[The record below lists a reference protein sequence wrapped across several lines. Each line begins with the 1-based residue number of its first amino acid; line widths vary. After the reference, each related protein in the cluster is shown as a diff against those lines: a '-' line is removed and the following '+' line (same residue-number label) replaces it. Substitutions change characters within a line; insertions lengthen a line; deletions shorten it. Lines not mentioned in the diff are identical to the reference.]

1 MGWSNGPKTW
11 SELEARLSDG
21 RLPAP
26 RRTGDH
32 QRPHRVPA
40 GVPGRQVEP
49 APAHPADD
57 RSGDG
62 SDSPAWS
69 RKRVAYEPPAIHT
82 AVRSTVPYAELSCHS
97 NFSFL
102 DGASHPEELV
112 QEAVRLGLSAVGLT
126 DVDGLYGVVRF
137 AEAARA
143 HGLATVFG
151 VEFTLDTAESYAQR
165 VGRPDVVGDRL
176 IVLAQDPIGYG
187 RLARAVSTSH
197 LAAGEKGAPQ
207 LALEELAAIGR
218 GSTAPFHRALA
229 AVPSNPIGDA
239 VRELTGV
246 ADTPVVTA
254 PVIHLGERRS
264 EFVDGDAAALD
275 AAVRRHPAAG
285 PHHSAPPD
293 DLHWYVL
300 TGGPDGAVC
309 KALYDAGPRAA
320 EREVR
325 RLIER
330 FGQERV
336 VVSIWDHGEPLDAAR
351 NDALADLAARCDLQ
365 VVATNFARYA
375 TQDRRPL
382 ATALAAVKA
391 RRSLDEV
398 DGWLP
403 AASSAYLRS
412 GSEQQRRFA
421 RYPGA
426 VDRAVSLAET
436 CAFDLALVAPS
447 LPPFPCPQGHHEMS
461 WLRELTE
468 RGAVHRYGTRDNERV
483 AGAYAQIDHELA
495 LIEQLG
501 FAGYFLIVWDLTEF
515 CRRANIYAQG
525 RGSAANSAACY
536 ALGITAADAVSL
548 GLLFER
554 FLSPERDGP
563 PDIDIDIE
571 SGRRE
576 EVIQYVYTRYGR
588 ENAAQVANVI
598 TYRSRSAIRDMGRA
612 LGHSPGQLDAWG
624 KQVDG
629 WGRVAKTADQQV
641 TDRAAGLHN
650 RNAIPESVL
659 ALAAEVEDFPRHL
672 GIHSGGMVICDR
684 PVVEVCPVEWGRF
697 SADAEHEP
705 QTSGSGASGSG
716 GAGSGGAGSGGVL
729 RRGSAAGRASAVP
742 LRTVLQW
749 DKDDCAAAGL
759 VKFDLLGLGMLSA
772 LHYGVDL
779 IRAHH
784 GVEVDLALIP
794 QEDEVYEMLCHA
806 DTVGVFQIESRAQMA
821 TLPRLKPRR
830 FYDLVV
836 EVALIRPGPIQGG
849 SVHPFIRRR
858 NGQEPVTYLHPLL
871 EKSLA
876 KTLGIPLFQEQLMQ
890 MAIDVA
896 NFTPAEA
903 DQLRQAMGNKRSP
916 ERMARLRQR
925 FDEGCQSNGV
935 TPDVIDILWEKLA
948 AFANYGF
955 PESHSVSFAYLVY
968 SSSWMKY
975 HYPAAFCAALL
986 NAQPMGFYSPQS
998 LTADARRHGVN
1009 ILGPHINASN
1019 AAANLE
1025 WPDDPPEQAAHS
1037 PHTDPAIPQPSVRL
1051 GLSEVRHVGVALAER
1066 IEQERIANGPYTH
1079 LGDVAR
1085 RTEASTTAMQAL
1097 ATSGAF
1103 TCFTSTDGQPMDRRR
1118 ALWAVGAVVHDRP
1131 DRLEGIVTGADAPTL
1146 PGMDTV
1152 ETMAA
1157 DLWATGV
1164 TPNGY
1169 PTELLRDE
1177 LTNIGVVA
1185 SERLREVEHG
1195 RRVRVAG
1202 IVTHRQRPATA
1213 GGTTFINLE
1222 DETGLIN
1229 VIVSKQVWARYR
1241 SVAQGA
1247 AALLIRGRLERTE
1260 TVSEAVSN
1268 GENAMGPA
1276 VINSAGRVVNGENP
1290 MGPAVINSAGR
1301 VVNGENPMGPA
1312 VINIVAD
1319 RIDRLSMSVT
1329 PGPSRDFR

>member
-21 RLPAP
+21 RLPGP
-26 RRTGDH
+26 HRTGDH
-32 QRPHRVPA
+32 QRPSG
-40 GVPGRQVEP
+40 GVPGR
-49 APAHPADD
+49 AGHPVGPTPEGRPEGAVI
-57 RSGDG
+57 GNG
-62 SDSPAWS
+62 GDSPAWT
-69 RKRVAYEPPAIHT
+69 RKRVAYEAPANPAISAAKQH
-82 AVRSTVPYAELSCHS
+82 VVPYAELCCHS

-112 QEAVRLGLSAVGLT
+112 QEAVRLGLTALAIT
-126 DVDGLYGVVRF
+126 DLDGLYGVVRF

-143 HGLATVFG
+143 HNMPTVFG
-151 VEFTLDTAESYAQR
+151 VEFTIDTASSYANR
-165 VGRPDVVGDRL
+165 VGRPDAVGDRL
-176 IVLAQDPIGYG
+176 TVLATNPIGYA

-207 LALEELAAIGR
+207 LSLTDLAAIGR
-218 GSTAPFHRALA
+218 GSTAAFHEALKNGPTPEQFVNVLNLTDHRAA
-229 AVPSNPIGDA
+229 S
-239 VRELTGV
+239 
-246 ADTPVVTA
+246 
-254 PVIHLGERRS
+254 
-264 EFVDGDAAALD
+264 VDGDAAALD
-275 AAVRRHPAAG
+275 AAVRRHPANHQADKQLSK
-285 PHHSAPPD
+285 HAD
-293 DLHWYVL
+293 DLHWHVL
-300 TGGPDGAVC
+300 TGGADGAVC
-309 KALYDAGPRAA
+309 RALYNEGPRAA
-320 EREVR
+320 ERELN
-325 RLIER
+325 RLVNL
-330 FGQERV
+330 FGSTHV
-336 VVSIWDHGEPLDAAR
+336 SVSIWDHGEPLDSAR
-351 NDALADLAARCDLQ
+351 NDALADIAGRCGVD
-365 VVATNFARYA
+365 VVVSNMVRYA

-382 ATALAAVKA
+382 ATALSAVKA
-391 RRSLDEV
+391 RRSLDEI

-403 AASSAYLRS
+403 AASSAHLRS
-412 GSEQQRRFA
+412 GAEQRRRFN

-426 VDRAVSLAET
+426 VERAVAIAT
-436 CAFDLALVAPS
+436 QCTFDLQLVAPQ
-447 LPPFPCPQGHHEMS
+447 LPPYPCPLEHNEMS

-468 RGAVHRYGTRDNERV
+468 VGARRRYGTRDHERV
-483 AGAYAQIDHELA
+483 PGAYKQIDHELA
-495 LIEQLG
+495 LIERLG
-501 FAGYFLIVWDLTEF
+501 FAGYFLIVWDLVEF
-515 CRRANIYAQG
+515 CRRANIFAQG

-536 ALGITAADAVSL
+536 ALGITNADAVSL

-576 EVIQYVYTRYGR
+576 EVIQYVYARYGR

-612 LGHSPGQLDAWG
+612 LGHAPGQLDAWG

-629 WGRVAKTADQQV
+629 WGRVSKTAEQQDAERSNGATKGEV
-641 TDRAAGLHN
+641 N
-650 RNAIPESVL
+650 RNAIPTAVL
-659 ALAAEVEDFPRHL
+659 DLAAEVEDFPRHL
-672 GIHSGGMVICDR
+672 GIHSGGMVLCDR

-697 SADAEHEP
+697 ATDAEIGAASQTP
-705 QTSGSGASGSG
+705 QDEQKSTGQTG
-716 GAGSGGAGSGGVL
+716 GTL
-729 RRGSAAGRASAVP
+729 RRGSAAGKANATP

-779 IRAHH
+779 IREHH
-784 GVEVDLALIP
+784 GVDVDLALIP
-794 QEDEVYEMLCHA
+794 QEDAVYEMLCHA

-821 TLPRLKPRR
+821 TLPRLQPRR

-836 EVALIRPGPIQGG
+836 EIALIRPGPIQGG
-849 SVHPFIRRR
+849 SVHPYIRRR
-858 NGQEPVTYLHPLL
+858 NGQEAVTYLHPLL

-890 MAIDVA
+890 MSIDVA
-896 NFTPAEA
+896 NFTPSEA

-916 ERMARLRQR
+916 ERMAKLRAR
-925 FDEGCQSNGV
+925 FDEGCQSNGLAI
-935 TPDVIDILWEKLA
+935 DVIDILWDKLA

-998 LTADARRHGVN
+998 LTADARRHGVT
-1009 ILGPHINASN
+1009 ILGPDINASN
-1019 AAANLE
+1019 AAATLE
-1025 WPDDPPEQAAHS
+1025 WPDSAAAVTPESEVPTLVH
-1037 PHTDPAIPQPSVRL
+1037 PGTDPSIIQPSVRL
-1051 GLSEVRHVGVALAER
+1051 GLSDVRHVGVALAER
-1066 IEQERIANGPYTH
+1066 IETERQANGPYTH

-1085 RTEASTTAMQAL
+1085 RTEASTVAMQAL
-1097 ATSGAF
+1097 ATGGAF
-1103 TCFTSTDGQPMDRRR
+1103 SCLSSDDGVALDRRR
-1118 ALWAVGAVVHDRP
+1118 ALWAVGAVAHDRP
-1131 DRLEGIVTGADAPTL
+1131 DRLAGMTTGADAPTL

-1164 TPNGY
+1164 TPDGY

-1177 LTNIGVVA
+1177 LTKVGVVA
-1185 SERLREVEHG
+1185 SSQLRTVEHG

-1213 GGTTFINLE
+1213 GGTTFVNLE

-1229 VIVSKQVWARYR
+1229 IIVSKQVWARYR
-1241 SVAQGA
+1241 QVAQGA
-1247 AALLIRGRLERTE
+1247 GALLVRGRLERTE
-1260 TVSEAVSN
+1260 TNRDMRDTAPV
-1268 GENAMGPA
+1268 
-1276 VINSAGRVVNGENP
+1276 
-1290 MGPAVINSAGR
+1290 
-1301 VVNGENPMGPA
+1301 

-1319 RIDRLSMSVT
+1319 RIDRLSMAVK
-1329 PGPSRDFR
+1329 PRPSRDFR